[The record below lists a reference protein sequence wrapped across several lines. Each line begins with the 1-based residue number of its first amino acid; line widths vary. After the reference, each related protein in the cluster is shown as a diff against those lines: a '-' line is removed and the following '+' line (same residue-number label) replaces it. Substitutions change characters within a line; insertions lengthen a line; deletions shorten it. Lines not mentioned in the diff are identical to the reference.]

1 MAEGRRR
8 NLYNGRS
15 SKSKLFLVVSFI
27 QFIDRKISWSRMI
40 SESLQN
46 LVISQIQLACKALH
60 HCYNVSS
67 GI

>member
-1 MAEGRRR
+1 MCFSSCEGQ
-8 NLYNGRS
+8 
-15 SKSKLFLVVSFI
+15 SKLFLIVSFI
-27 QFIDRKISWSRMI
+27 QSIDRKISWSRMI